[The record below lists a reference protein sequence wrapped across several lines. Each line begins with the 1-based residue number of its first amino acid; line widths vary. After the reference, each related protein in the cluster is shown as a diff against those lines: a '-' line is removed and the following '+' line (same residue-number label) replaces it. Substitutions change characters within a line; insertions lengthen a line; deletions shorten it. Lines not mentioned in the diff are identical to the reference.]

1 MSCLQKDKR
10 LKPDMSVVD
19 LGAALAECSQYA
31 ALIVGDEG
39 QVIVCDFYPIDSI
52 AGVSFQQG
60 DFREDAVLEA
70 LLETTQ
76 PDSG

>member
-39 QVIVCDFYPIDSI
+39 QVIVCDILPHRLNHWGEFP
-52 AGVSFQQG
+52 A
-60 DFREDAVLEA
+60 R
-70 LLETTQ
+70 
-76 PDSG
+76 